1 MAKNNIVLYQPEI
14 PQNTGNVMRTCAG
27 TDTTL
32 HLIKPLGFSLDE
44 KNIKRSA
51 ANYVPNV
58 NYIVYENWKEFL
70 EKNPG
75 GKKYYLSRYGK
86 KTPHQLELS
95 NPDETYY
102 FVIGKE
108 SSGIPKSILRDNLEN
123 CIRLPMNDKIR
134 ALNMSNVCAIC
145 VYEALRQQDYND
157 LLTEEPDCFKGSDWL
172 LTDDE

>member
-1 MAKNNIVLYQPEI
+1 MLCSC
-14 PQNTGNVMRTCAG
+14 GHNVVTVSKGIGMNLSWDG
-27 TDTTL
+27 
-32 HLIKPLGFSLDE
+32 
-44 KNIKRSA
+44 

-58 NYIVYENWKEFL
+58 HYIVYENWEEFL

-108 SSGIPKSILRDNLEN
+108 SSGIPYEILQENLDKCIIIIDSTDSASI
-123 CIRLPMNDKIR
+123 
-134 ALNMSNVCAIC
+134 A
-145 VYEALRQQDYND
+145 
-157 LLTEEPDCFKGSDWL
+157 
-172 LTDDE
+172 

>member
-44 KNIKRSA
+44 KNIRRSA

-58 NYIVYENWKEFL
+58 NYILYENWEEFL

-75 GKKYYLSRYGK
+75 GKKFYFTRYGK

-95 NPDETYY
+95 DPNETYY

-108 SSGIPKSILRDNLEN
+108 STGIPYDILKAHFDNCFRIPTNDL
-123 CIRLPMNDKIR
+123 IRS
-134 ALNMSNVCAIC
+134 LNLSNTVAIIT
-145 VYEALRQQDYND
+145 YEALRQQGFEGLKNTGE
-157 LLTEEPDCFKGSDWL
+157 LTGRSES
-172 LTDDE
+172 

>member
-58 NYIVYENWKEFL
+58 NYIIYQDMVK
-70 EKNPG
+70 
-75 GKKYYLSRYGK
+75 
-86 KTPHQLELS
+86 
-95 NPDETYY
+95 
-102 FVIGKE
+102 
-108 SSGIPKSILRDNLEN
+108 
-123 CIRLPMNDKIR
+123 RLLIN
-134 ALNMSNVCAIC
+134 
-145 VYEALRQQDYND
+145 
-157 LLTEEPDCFKGSDWL
+157 
-172 LTDDE
+172 